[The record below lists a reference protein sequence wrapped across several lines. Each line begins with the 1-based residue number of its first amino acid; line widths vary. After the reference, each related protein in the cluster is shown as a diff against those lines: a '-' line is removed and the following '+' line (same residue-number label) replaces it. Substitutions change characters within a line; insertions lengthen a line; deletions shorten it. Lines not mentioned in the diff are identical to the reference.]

1 MKKFNP
7 TVFVVLTV
15 FPAALIIASCTTTRI
30 DTELPANHPASP
42 AAEAAVFV
50 PPPNPFA
57 LNEFAGKPVLPSA
70 GTGGHQK
77 PSATAGHGHDMQP
90 MTPQIA
96 APANDRKNS
105 TEHHH

>member
-7 TVFVVLTV
+7 TVFVVLAL
-15 FPAALIIASCTTTRI
+15 FPVALMIVSCTTTQI
-30 DTELPANHPASP
+30 DTELPVNHPANPS
-42 AAEAAVFV
+42 AEAAEFV

-57 LNEFAGKPVLPSA
+57 RNEFAGQPALPPA
-70 GTGGHQK
+70 GTDGHQK
-77 PSATAGHGHDMQP
+77 PSTAAGHGHDMQP

-96 APANDRKNS
+96 APAGEGQSS